1 MAGKCNL
8 LLLCVLVEFL
18 LGMEMKMWDD
28 LKSVVGGGVGGVW
41 GGGDLFSFLALLL
54 FYY

>member
-28 LKSVVGGGVGGVW
+28 LKSVVGGGGGSVGG
-41 GGGDLFSFLALLL
+41 GGVGGRLV
-54 FYY
+54 